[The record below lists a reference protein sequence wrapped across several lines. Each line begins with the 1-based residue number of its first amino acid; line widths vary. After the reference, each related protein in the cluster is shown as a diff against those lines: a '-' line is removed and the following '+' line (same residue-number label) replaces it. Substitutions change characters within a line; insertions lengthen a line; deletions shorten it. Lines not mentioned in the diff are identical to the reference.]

1 MLLTIINIQSIY
13 TIIKNINVQ
22 NAINWFEIPVT
33 DFARAKKFYET
44 LFGMGIT
51 EMPHPTFKYG
61 MLPADMQNGGVGG
74 GIVQGGG
81 LEPSMTG
88 SLVYLNGGDDLIVPL
103 SKVEYAGGKI
113 VLPKTAIGP
122 NGFMAHFIDGE
133 GDKAALHS
141 MK

>member
-1 MLLTIINIQSIY
+1 MT
-13 TIIKNINVQ
+13 

-44 LFGMGIT
+44 LFGMDIM

-74 GIVQGGG
+74 GIVQGEGF
-81 LEPSMTG
+81 EPSMTG
-88 SLVYLNGGDDLIVPL
+88 ALVYLNGGDDLTVPL
-103 SKVEYAGGKI
+103 SKVESAGGKI
-113 VLPKTAIGP
+113 VLPKTSIGP
-122 NGFMAHFIDGE
+122 NGFMAHFIDTE
-133 GDKAALHS
+133 GNKVALHS